1 MKNLQAIIIAL
12 GLVLCGYFIGWGV
25 RSVKML
31 DRTVSVRGLSEIE
44 RKADKAIWPIV
55 FQEMGDNMY
64 SLNAAADRKS
74 KMIEEFLLQNGIK
87 KEEIEI
93 SSPKIED
100 TRSNMY
106 STYPGYRYKF
116 TQVVTVST
124 SDVDLVLDLMKRQ
137 SELLNQGI
145 AIQQNWEY
153 RTQFDFTGL
162 DGVKPQMIEE
172 ATKNAR
178 ITAEKFAQ
186 DSRSELGKIK
196 RASQGQI
203 TIADRDENTPYIK
216 IIRVVTSVEYMLED

>member
-1 MKNLQAIIIAL
+1 MKNTQSIIIAI

-31 DRTVSVRGLSEIE
+31 DRTVSVRGLCEIE

-100 TRSNMY
+100 SRSMAY
-106 STYPGYRYKF
+106 ATYPGYRYKF

-124 SDVDLVLDLMKRQ
+124 ADVDLVLSLMKRQ

-153 RTQFDFTGL
+153 RTHFDFTGL

-203 TIADRDENTPYIK
+203 SITDRDENTPYIK
-216 IIRVVTSVEYMLED
+216 TIRVVTSIEYMLED